1 MPKQRTKANEPA
13 PFDPALFGMIGNI
26 LGGVT
31 GMVGGIV
38 GGEDGAHI
46 ANAGNMVSGISTGVA
61 NEDIGAAISAGI

>member
-1 MPKQRTKANEPA
+1 
-13 PFDPALFGMIGNI
+13 MIGNI